1 METTT
6 FATPAEKAVTTDDQ
20 GRMRVMMDPVT
31 ETDTQAPAKDLQDA
45 FRPMSDQ
52 DFDVD
57 EEYERYDLAAQLREI
72 GVEPFP
78 QPTQSPDDM
87 MMAGPTGAS
96 EGDDSSVIGTVGKAM
111 FRGADQAGRELMD
124 SAAFLAGAPVE
135 AAKNVMNVGLEAVGM
150 EPIKNAF
157 GDIDS
162 MRSLV
167 GAYENAV
174 NEAIPLPDAVA
185 EWASQ
190 PYDIETLGN
199 IIEPITQF
207 TVAAVPA
214 AKLVKAMTSYN
225 AAARGFVW
233 GAIAD
238 FTAFNPDDPTLAN
251 SIIEYLEQAPPEE
264 QMPVLQSFL
273 SVMEKYETDSELVK
287 RAKMAMEGALIG
299 AGVEGALFIVKG
311 AIKVANKIPFNQII
325 DTSKR
330 AIGRA
335 GEAADA
341 RIAERAADTGVTL
354 GAGADPMPM
363 IDAAIS
369 YAGKLVNGE
378 KPIISEGGLPINAD
392 KAANELRLHQGRID
406 AVKEKGKPYP
416 GEPKNQRTVIK
427 APAGSGLPDLTVG
440 DIKPEDWQARIEA
453 TMSPDEII
461 KTSQWYKQVFG
472 EFQKQANGD
481 PKEIARLTDAWFAGQ
496 QNSSPSQTLNDV
508 LFVYEQIKAGVPK
521 DQLKGKGLPSANKI
535 VIDILTQSEIT
546 GGAGQKISD
555 FLDSGYGKNVRSF
568 MNNDPAGGAPFVVDV
583 HTARDMGLV
592 DETYVNHMKRLG
604 YDVPDDIVIDF
615 GGGGIKG
622 AMYENRA
629 LFGAQLT
636 DHLNSINWMG
646 KSDWEAAE
654 VQAIGWMQLSGMYG
668 TPNVGGDVVD
678 AFAKNTRR
686 ISMEVDPGEGSPWA
700 TKFGD
705 DYANLDDAAKISIND
720 QVTAKAIE
728 VVNKR
733 EGVNL
738 GGVVHGTGGWE
749 LFQNPSTVQ
758 QAIASK
764 DTAVRAAARLGLL
777 LNQTEVWVNAPKS
790 ITKNPKHFA
799 VDIIEDG
806 SESLRDSDKLKSLFE
821 ALVEAEPNGLF
832 RGYQPIIVD
841 GKPGIKII
849 IDDAAIKQSPLSK
862 AQAQDY
868 ILDFAN
874 KRLSEITDKLEINAE
889 VDIME
894 TELTKLR
901 NDWTKDKDGGGY
913 KSYLGGQP
921 GKDAISGQSD
931 IDIDRSEL
939 ENLFGE
945 LISNAKSGSA
955 ETN

>member
-174 NEAIPLPDAVA
+174 NEAIPVPDAVA

>member
-1 METTT
+1 MDMNNVQG
-6 FATPAEKAVTTDDQ
+6 FATPSDQAVTTSDE
-20 GRMRVMMDPVT
+20 GIPRIAIDPVS
-31 ETDTQAPAKDLQDA
+31 APDLEASPPPNKLQDS
-45 FRPMSDQ
+45 FLPRSDL
-52 DFDVD
+52 DFDGD
-57 EEYERYDLAAQLREI
+57 EEFERYELADEMRSI
-72 GVEPFP
+72 GLEPFP
-78 QPTQSPDDM
+78 KLGADDRGVTLGNM
-87 MMAGPTGAS
+87 SAGAS
-96 EGDDSSVIGTVGKAM
+96 DGSVGKDMLKAGYKGLEQGGAEM
-111 FRGADQAGRELMD
+111 FD
-124 SAAFLAGAPVE
+124 SAAFIAGAPVE
-135 AAKNVMNVGLEAVGM
+135 LAKNVMNVGLEAVGM
-150 EPIKNAF
+150 EPVKNAF
-157 GDIDS
+157 GDIES
-162 MRSLV
+162 MKRMVRGYQSF
-167 GAYENAV
+167 V
-174 NEAIPLPDAVA
+174 NDLIPTPDAVV
-185 EWASQ
+185 EWSNQ
-190 PYDIETLGN
+190 PYNNEMLGELIEGV
-199 IIEPITQF
+199 TQF
-207 TVAAVPA
+207 SVAAFPA
-214 AKLVKAMTSYN
+214 AKMVKAMTTYN
-225 AAARGFVW
+225 PVARGMIW

-238 FTAFNPDDPTLAN
+238 FTAFNPDDPTLTNA
-251 SIIEYLEQAPPEE
+251 ITEHLEMAPPEE
-264 QMPVLQSFL
+264 RDAVLQAFMSQI
-273 SVMEKYETDSELVK
+273 EKYDTDGELTK
-287 RAKMAMEGALIG
+287 RAKTALEGGIIG
-299 AGVEGALFIVKG
+299 GVVEGA
-311 AIKVANKIPFNQII
+311 IKTARLIPFGQII
-325 DTSKR
+325 DGTKR

-335 GEAADA
+335 GDAADA
-341 RIAERAADTGVTL
+341 RIAERAADNSVTL
-354 GAGADPMPM
+354 TAGADPMQM

-369 YAGKLVNGE
+369 YAGKLVDGE

-427 APAGSGLPDLTVG
+427 APAGSGLPDITVG
-440 DIKPEDWQARIEA
+440 DIKPEDWQSRIEA

-461 KTSQWYKQVFG
+461 ETSQWYKKVFG

-508 LFVYEQIKAGVPK
+508 LFVYEQVKAGVPK

-806 SESLRDSDKLKSLFE
+806 SELLRDSDKLKSLFE

-931 IDIDRSEL
+931 IDIDRGEL

>member
-1 METTT
+1 MDMNNVQG
-6 FATPAEKAVTTDDQ
+6 FATPSDQAVTNTDS
-20 GRMRVMMDPVT
+20 GIPRIAIDPVS
-31 ETDTQAPAKDLQDA
+31 DTTPMPDLSSQFLMTVEEANDA
-45 FRPMSDQ
+45 DAVNEKYSMANS
-52 DFDVD
+52 
-57 EEYERYDLAAQLREI
+57 LRNI

-78 QPTQSPDDM
+78 ELGADARGVTLGNMS
-87 MMAGPTGAS
+87 AGASDGSIGNDITKSVFIGADKGAS
-96 EGDDSSVIGTVGKAM
+96 EMLDA
-111 FRGADQAGRELMD
+111 
-124 SAAFLAGAPVE
+124 AAFIAGAPVE
-135 AAKNVMNVGLEAVGM
+135 LAKGVINFGLDAVGM
-150 EPIKNAF
+150 EPVKNAF
-157 GDIDS
+157 GDIESMKGMMDS
-162 MRSLV
+162 YK
-167 GAYENAV
+167 GFV
-174 NEAIPLPDAVA
+174 NDLIPMPDAIVD
-185 EWASQ
+185 WASQ
-190 PYDIETLGN
+190 PYDNETLGTL
-199 IIEPITQF
+199 IETITQF
-207 TVAAVPA
+207 SVAAVPA
-214 AKLVKAMTSYN
+214 AKMVKAMTTYN
-225 AAARGFVW
+225 PVARGMIW

-238 FTAFNPDDPTLAN
+238 FTAFNPDDPTLTN
-251 SIIEYLEQAPPEE
+251 VITEHLEMAPPEE
-264 QMPVLQSFL
+264 RDAVLQAFL
-273 SVMEKYETDSELVK
+273 SQIEKYDTDGELTK
-287 RAKMAMEGALIG
+287 RAKTALEGGIIG
-299 AGVEGALFIVKG
+299 GVVEGA
-311 AIKVANKIPFNQII
+311 IKTARLIPFGQII
-325 DTSKR
+325 DGTKR

-335 GEAADA
+335 GDAADA
-341 RIAERAADTGVTL
+341 RIAERAADSSVMLT
-354 GAGADPMPM
+354 AGADPMPM

-461 KTSQWYKQVFG
+461 ETSQWYKKVFG
-472 EFQKQANGD
+472 EFQKQADGD

-592 DETYVNHMKRLG
+592 DETYLNHMKRLG